1 MKALRSAVCCL
12 ALLLACVMPAQAAT
26 PLPLLRAQGTLW
38 VAPGGKPVALKGVNL
53 GNWLMPEFW
62 MMAQG
67 THGVDDQ
74 CKLEAVL
81 DRRFGRVERER
92 LFKLFR
98 DNWITERDWDLIPR
112 FGLNL
117 VRVPFIWSLVE
128 DETQPRQLRPDAW
141 HYLDRAL
148 AAAESRGL
156 YVILDLHGVV
166 GSQGHEHHSGCAGRN
181 QYWTRPDYQERTAWL
196 WQQIATRYKDR
207 SVVAGYSLVNEP
219 WGVDEP
225 EMAAVMKKLYAV
237 VRAADPHHV
246 IILPGHHTGVSA
258 YGKPAEQGLV
268 NVAFEMHFYPGFFGW
283 GQPGLDVHR
292 DWLMCRPKGGTC
304 DWVAKMAALDAPM
317 FVGEFQPW
325 AGMDVELG
333 GQITRASYDAYAR
346 LGWASAAWAYKW
358 VSAEGGPKPGSWG
371 LVTNAA
377 GAALPVLDFNTAPL
391 ADIEAL
397 FRRFGS
403 VPYEAHAGVLKWMG
417 AGVAPEPWAR

>member
-1 MKALRSAVCCL
+1 MKALRAAA
-12 ALLLACVMPAQAAT
+12 ALLGLWLGLLSCTQAAT
-26 PLPLLRAQGTLW
+26 PLPLLHTQGTQW
-38 VAPGGKPVALKGVNL
+38 VAPGGQPVALKGVNL

-81 DRRFGRVERER
+81 DRRFGRAERER

-98 DNWITERDWDLIPR
+98 DHWITERDWDQIPR

-117 VRVPFIWSLVE
+117 VRLPFIWSLVE
-128 DETQPRQLRPDAW
+128 DETRPRQLRPDAW
-141 HYLDRAL
+141 HYLDQAL
-148 AAAESRGL
+148 AAAEARGL

-181 QYWTRPDYQERTAWL
+181 QYFSRPDYQERTAWL
-196 WQQIATRYKDR
+196 WQQVATRYKDR

-219 WGVDEP
+219 WGVAEA
-225 EMAAVMKKLYAV
+225 EMAAVMKQLYSV

-246 IILPGHHTGVSA
+246 IILPGHYTGVAA
-258 YGKPAEQGLV
+258 YGKPAAQGLV

-283 GQPGLDVHR
+283 GQPGADVQR
-292 DWLMCRPKGGTC
+292 DWLQCRGKNSVC
-304 DWVAKMAALDAPM
+304 EWVAKMAALDAPL

-333 GQITRASYDAYAR
+333 GQLTRASYDAYAG
-346 LGWASAAWAYKW
+346 LGWAAAAWAYKW
-358 VSAEGGPKPGSWG
+358 VSAEGGPKPASWG
-371 LVTNAA
+371 LVTNAT
-377 GAALPVLDFNTAPL
+377 GANIPVLDFNTAPL

-397 FRRFGS
+397 FKRFGS

-417 AGVAPEPWAR
+417 SRVPPDPFAK